1 MLEPSLAKPGIAR
14 RTDRALCPTRCA
26 PDAGRRSKGAGS
38 MHQREMSYVLR
49 AIDIL
54 CLAICAAAAVGIVP
68 RLEGSGLAPTGFVW
82 SFAVGM
88 LPLFAVGC
96 VAWPV
101 FADIGHGSSFTARNA
116 VRLRAMGYLAAV
128 DVLLWAVVTVAY
140 ALHAQPQSL
149 GCIAIPIVLLVFAVG
164 LAVVAIALSHLT
176 AEAANIKDENDLVV

>member
-1 MLEPSLAKPGIAR
+1 
-14 RTDRALCPTRCA
+14 
-26 PDAGRRSKGAGS
+26 

-149 GCIAIPIVLLVFAVG
+149 AIPIVLLVFAVG